1 MTIAGKVLLVVIG
14 SAEKLRSSAIT
25 TLTSQLTQCIYVEP
39 VRIVASDRVTRSVD
53 EQQSELL
60 YGRRLSDSE
69 LGCAIAHRN
78 AVTQAYLALQG
89 DHTLKWAL
97 IVEDDADLDIT
108 TFQQIENELVN
119 ATLLPPSFVSFYS
132 VKAPASGGIESSRK
146 TTKVFKARRQLA
158 AGAVCYA
165 VNRRGLADFYNFSNR
180 PTSCIADW
188 PLHYSRLKFFTSVHT
203 RVREVEGGS
212 TIGYRPRL
220 RVGER
225 LLLHIRQL
233 RHIRKIGSDH
243 GVSVVNAVYQLI
255 VFPAWR
261 DAKARLELIARH
273 FCLSAMRSSRKM

>member
-97 IVEDDADLDIT
+97 INKSKMNLSM
-108 TFQQIENELVN
+108 QHCC
-119 ATLLPPSFVSFYS
+119 
-132 VKAPASGGIESSRK
+132 R
-146 TTKVFKARRQLA
+146 
-158 AGAVCYA
+158 
-165 VNRRGLADFYNFSNR
+165 
-180 PTSCIADW
+180 
-188 PLHYSRLKFFTSVHT
+188 HRLCRF
-203 RVREVEGGS
+203 
-212 TIGYRPRL
+212 
-220 RVGER
+220 
-225 LLLHIRQL
+225 IR
-233 RHIRKIGSDH
+233 
-243 GVSVVNAVYQLI
+243 
-255 VFPAWR
+255 
-261 DAKARLELIARH
+261 
-273 FCLSAMRSSRKM
+273 